1 MLICMQSIEPT
12 AHALKK
18 AHLISFWEGS
28 GGIILLKILFPP
40 CCPHVL
46 NDIPQVSNVF
56 HKGVP
61 NSITLL
67 SHKSNNLNF
76 QNISNINIII
86 PTTNPLYFLCVTD
99 NMQCVFGQFCDVARV
114 AMIQRKILLNL
125 ATS

>member
-1 MLICMQSIEPT
+1 VVICMQSIEPT

-40 CCPHVL
+40 CSAQVL
-46 NDIPQVSNVF
+46 NDIFQVSNVF

-76 QNISNINIII
+76 R
-86 PTTNPLYFLCVTD
+86 
-99 NMQCVFGQFCDVARV
+99 RV
-114 AMIQRKILLNL
+114 HTPNKKRYDM
-125 ATS
+125 S

>member
-1 MLICMQSIEPT
+1 MQSIEPT

-18 AHLISFWEGS
+18 AHLISFWEGL

-40 CCPHVL
+40 CSPHVL

-76 QNISNINIII
+76 EEVHKPNKKYYDMS
-86 PTTNPLYFLCVTD
+86 
-99 NMQCVFGQFCDVARV
+99 
-114 AMIQRKILLNL
+114 
-125 ATS
+125 